1 MSFAINQS
9 SSSSSSSSSR
19 TVNFTPPKVDVN
31 WDGESVATLTLA
43 LNCTH
48 TAATYQAFA
57 WLVYAES
64 GSLETTIQGQK
75 IELPYEAGERQFG
88 IDPFSGTKVYYGD
101 QTITTSVVGA
111 SATILFS
118 GLNKSNAP
126 YGWRLR
132 ATVSGNHR
140 VLAFGKLSVMD
151 FNVNDRPSGSMNY
164 VSGTTAAQCF

>member
-9 SSSSSSSSSR
+9 SSSSSTR

-31 WDGESVATLTLA
+31 WDGESVASLTLG

-57 WLVYAES
+57 WPVWAES
-64 GSLETTIQGQK
+64 GSILVNLGSQDVEV
-75 IELPYEAGERQFG
+75 PYESGERNFAVNLG
-88 IDPFSGTKVYYGD
+88 NGGKMYVSD

-118 GLNKSNAP
+118 GLNKSYAP

-151 FNVNDRPSGSMNY
+151 FNVDDRPSGSVNY